1 MAKLFTILYEEA
13 AEGDLQGLRVF
24 EARRI
29 MDEVDGQLTKNPANA
44 TRRKKLLEGLA
55 PPWDAVRP
63 IWQLR
68 VGDFRVFYDVDEER
82 QEVIVRAIRRKG
94 TKTTR
99 EIL

>member
-1 MAKLFTILYEEA
+1 MAKLFAILYEEA
-13 AEGDLQGLRVF
+13 AEGDLRGLRVF

>member
-1 MAKLFTILYEEA
+1 MFTILYEEA
-13 AEGDLQGLRVF
+13 AEEDLHGRVS

-29 MDEVDGQLTKNPANA
+29 MDEVDTQLTKKPAMA
-44 TRRKKLLEGLA
+44 TRRKKLLEGLV

-63 IWQLR
+63 VWQFR
-68 VGDFRVFYDVDEER
+68 IGEFRVFYDVDEER